1 MIVLPVTMTIKE
13 SAPPYKSGFN
23 PDYEGKRAECD
34 GGAQIAETKYA
45 GRQFFAGTLTG
56 NYRDFGNYP
65 WRWYLMA
72 ELTVK
77 PETYAQE
84 AVWCDEG
91 SLILMDVTGD

>member
-1 MIVLPVTMTIKE
+1 
-13 SAPPYKSGFN
+13 
-23 PDYEGKRAECD
+23 
-34 GGAQIAETKYA
+34 
-45 GRQFFAGTLTG
+45 
-56 NYRDFGNYP
+56 
-65 WRWYLMA
+65 MA